1 METKMSFKEK
11 VDAYFKSS
19 KWKNLWD
26 KITTGILIALMITPF
41 AILTYSILWFTL
53 K

>member
-1 METKMSFKEK
+1 METNMSFKEK
-11 VDAYFKSS
+11 VIAYFKSS
-19 KWKNLWD
+19 KWKQLCD

-41 AILTYSILWFTL
+41 AILTYIILWFTL

>member
-1 METKMSFKEK
+1 MSFKEK
-11 VDAYFKSS
+11 VSSYFKSS

-26 KITTGILIALMITPF
+26 KITTGILIALMISPF
-41 AILTYSILWFTL
+41 AILTYIILWFTL